1 MFTLAVDVS
10 PDKSDL
16 DHAITAQACV
26 AYPKFVIQ
34 STWPCHFKVVPVAPT
49 ANGRSVDGV
58 DYADFGAAKTVR
70 DRLNAE
76 AAL

>member
-1 MFTLAVDVS
+1 MTVTLPERS
-10 PDKSDL
+10 GKS
-16 DHAITAQACV
+16 APVQTAPALAARPPQ
-26 AYPKFVIQ
+26 FVIQ

-58 DYADFGAAKTVR
+58 DYADFGAAKAVR